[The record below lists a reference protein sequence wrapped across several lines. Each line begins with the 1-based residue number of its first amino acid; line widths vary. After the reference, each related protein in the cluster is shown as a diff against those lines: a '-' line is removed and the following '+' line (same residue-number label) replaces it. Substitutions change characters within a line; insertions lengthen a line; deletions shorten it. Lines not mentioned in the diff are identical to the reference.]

1 MTDFIEE
8 HRTEYGVR
16 KMSDR
21 ERAVA
26 LAPGPFGT
34 RVGAGES
41 SGHAT
46 RSAFGDERT
55 TVTLPDRGPKGPAT

>member
-1 MTDFIEE
+1 
-8 HRTEYGVR
+8 
-16 KMSDR
+16 MSR
-21 ERAVA
+21 PRMLVVA
-26 LAPGPFGT
+26 GPPGSGETTYFGR
-34 RVGAGES
+34 RVGAGEA